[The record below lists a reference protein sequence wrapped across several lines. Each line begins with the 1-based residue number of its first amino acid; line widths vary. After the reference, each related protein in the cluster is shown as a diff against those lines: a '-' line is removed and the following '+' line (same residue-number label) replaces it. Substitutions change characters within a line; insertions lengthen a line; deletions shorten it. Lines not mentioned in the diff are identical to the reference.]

1 MDRPHRIPNRTG
13 YRPGFD
19 PIKTEAVS
27 FERFWKAADDD
38 GEIRTG
44 SYRYRVPVPLTS
56 SDHGQEV
63 SLGLSLKI
71 EYRQMTAARLG
82 LPILL
87 LVALALIGDV
97 DSFVPAT
104 SQCKISTRAFIT
116 RIPRF
121 AAPDDDKKEEETAE
135 DEAQRL
141 QKELDS
147 MFERPSTF
155 GGFNPDNFDE
165 KEIPLPLFTATILL
179 LLSVYV
185 TYYMFDVGINGLPEE
200 GPPLIIRALTP

>member
-1 MDRPHRIPNRTG
+1 MPKG
-13 YRPGFD
+13 
-19 PIKTEAVS
+19 S
-27 FERFWKAADDD
+27 FA
-38 GEIRTG
+38 
-44 SYRYRVPVPLTS
+44 
-56 SDHGQEV
+56 
-63 SLGLSLKI
+63 LSFKI
-71 EYRQMTAARLG
+71 EISTMTAARLG

-104 SQCKISTRAFIT
+104 SQCKISTTRALTT

-121 AAPDDDKKEEETAE
+121 AAPDDDQKELETAQE
-135 DEAQRL
+135 EAQRL

-147 MFERPSTF
+147 MFERPTTF
-155 GGFNPDNFDE
+155 AGFNPDNFDE
-165 KEIPLPLFTATILL
+165 KEIPLPSFTATILL